1 MKLIKIIL
9 DIASWAVL
17 GIVLLMVIT
26 TIGSNSNVFGGYRSL
41 LVQSGS
47 MEPTIMTGDIIVIQD
62 HNQYNKNDVVT
73 FKDSDRIVTHRII
86 EEEGEE
92 GSEPIFQTKGD
103 ANRSADEAR
112 IKQNDILGKVI
123 FTIPKLGY
131 MVAFGQSLPGLIV
144 MVIIPATLL
153 VVNELIKTKQHA

>member
-9 DIASWAVL
+9 DLASWAVL
-17 GIVLLMVIT
+17 GVVLLMVVT
-26 TIGSNSNVFGGYRSL
+26 TIGSNSDVFGGYRSL

-86 EEEGEE
+86 EEDGE
-92 GSEPIFQTKGD
+92 GSDRIFQTKGD

-112 IKQNDILGKVI
+112 IRQNDILGEVI

-144 MVIIPATLL
+144 LVIIPATLL

>member
-9 DIASWAVL
+9 DFASWAVL
-17 GIVLLMVIT
+17 GIVVLMTVT
-26 TIGSNSNVFGGYRSL
+26 TIGSNSDILGGYRSL

-47 MEPTIMTGDIIVIQD
+47 MEPTIMTGDIIVIQE
-62 HNQYNKNDVVT
+62 HNQYNTNDVVT

-86 EEEGEE
+86 EEEGSA
-92 GSEPIFQTKGD
+92 SERAFQTKGD

-112 IKQNDILGKVI
+112 IKHSDILGEVI
-123 FTIPKLGY
+123 FTVPKLGY
-131 MVAFGQSLPGLIV
+131 MVSFGQSLPGLIV
-144 MVIIPATLL
+144 LVIIPATLL